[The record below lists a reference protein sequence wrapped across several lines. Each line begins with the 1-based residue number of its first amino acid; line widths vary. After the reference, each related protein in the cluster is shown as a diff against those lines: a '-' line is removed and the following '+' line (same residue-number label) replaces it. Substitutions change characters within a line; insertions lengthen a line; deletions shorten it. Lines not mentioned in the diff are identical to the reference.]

1 MKALEAE
8 PFGGGD
14 EGWIRSP
21 EWGSCGETDGLIK
34 REQQTWTGTTC
45 SLSPGDSLCHSLTES
60 GALPDSSA
68 MFLFLS
74 RQTYETNKAPL
85 FINYP
90 VSDILLQQQKDH

>member
-14 EGWIRSP
+14 ESWIGSP
-21 EWGSCGETDGLIK
+21 EWGSLGETDGFIK
-34 REQQTWTGTTC
+34 REQQVCTGTSC
-45 SLSPGDSLCHSLTES
+45 SLSPCGSLCHSVTES

-68 MFLFLS
+68 TFLFLS
-74 RQTYETNKAPL
+74 RQTHETNKAPL

-90 VSDILLQQQKDH
+90 VSDILLQQLKDD